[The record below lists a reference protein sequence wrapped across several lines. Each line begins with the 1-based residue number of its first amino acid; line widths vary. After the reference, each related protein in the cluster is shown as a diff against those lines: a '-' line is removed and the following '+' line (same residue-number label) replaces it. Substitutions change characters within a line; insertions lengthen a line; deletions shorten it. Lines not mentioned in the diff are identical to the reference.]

1 MLREGW
7 TLTDCKRPE
16 GTMRQGSVTYLVRGQ
31 TTDAGYLC
39 GEGKAARPGT
49 VHYEVASEIPSKV
62 PRVS

>member
-1 MLREGW
+1 
-7 TLTDCKRPE
+7 
-16 GTMRQGSVTYLVRGQ
+16 MRQGSVTYLVRGQ

>member
-1 MLREGW
+1 
-7 TLTDCKRPE
+7 
-16 GTMRQGSVTYLVRGQ
+16 MRQGSVSCLVRGQ

-39 GEGKAARPGT
+39 SEGKAARLGA